1 LENRRCFVTIIHN
14 EDSDCE
20 DGVYNRFYDPTFL
33 LNLFS
38 CGDLAM
44 HVTIERSGGFIG
56 APMMRELD
64 TAKVSHQ
71 QAIEL
76 ETLLGAA
83 DFFNLQ
89 DALTQEP
96 DRFQYSIKVDNQGQS
111 HEIHVTE
118 TQMSDN
124 LYALMEKTLELS
136 A

>member
-1 LENRRCFVTIIHN
+1 
-14 EDSDCE
+14 
-20 DGVYNRFYDPTFL
+20 
-33 LNLFS
+33 
-38 CGDLAM
+38 M
-44 HVTIERSGGFIG
+44 HITVERSGGFIG
-56 APMMRELD
+56 VPMTRELD
-64 TAKVSHQ
+64 TTKVSQ
-71 QAIEL
+71 QQSIEL

-83 DFFNLQ
+83 DFFNLK

-96 DRFQYSIKVDNQGQS
+96 DRFQYSIKVKNHDQS

>member
-1 LENRRCFVTIIHN
+1 MLRFFINVFLER
-14 EDSDCE
+14 
-20 DGVYNRFYDPTFL
+20 
-33 LNLFS
+33 
-38 CGDLAM
+38 LAM
-44 HVTIERSGGFIG
+44 HITVERSGGFIG
-56 APMMRELD
+56 VPMLRELD
-64 TAKVSHQ
+64 TAKVSQQ
-71 QAIEL
+71 QAVEL
-76 ETLLGAA
+76 ETLVGAT
-83 DFFNLQ
+83 DFFNLK

>member
-1 LENRRCFVTIIHN
+1 
-14 EDSDCE
+14 
-20 DGVYNRFYDPTFL
+20 
-33 LNLFS
+33 
-38 CGDLAM
+38 M
-44 HVTIERSGGFIG
+44 HITVERSGGFIG
-56 APMMRELD
+56 VPMMRELD
-64 TAKVSHQ
+64 TANVTKQ

-83 DFFNLQ
+83 DFFNLK
-89 DALTQEP
+89 DSLTQES
-96 DRFQYSIKVDNQGQS
+96 DRFQYCIKVNTSNQC